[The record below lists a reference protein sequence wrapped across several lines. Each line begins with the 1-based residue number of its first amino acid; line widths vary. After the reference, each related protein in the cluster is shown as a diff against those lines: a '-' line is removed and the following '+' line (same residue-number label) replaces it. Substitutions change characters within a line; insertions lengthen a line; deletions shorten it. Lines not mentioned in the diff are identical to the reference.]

1 MSSSGLLW
9 SCASQEPKPAL
20 LLLRKALVWPHPG
33 AGQAFMLLWVS
44 VLVLAPVS
52 GKSEAAAKPVISLHP
67 PWTVVFT
74 GETVT
79 LTCHVLH
86 FHAPE
91 KIKRFL
97 WYLEGRILRETPGNT
112 LEVRDSGQYRCQTQ
126 DSLPS
131 DHVSLTFSSANL
143 ILQAPPFVFEGDSV
157 VLRCRANAEITLD
170 TTTLHRRGE
179 VLSVSD
185 ESSDFRIE
193 QASLKDN
200 GDYRCS
206 GFKNGCCSYSSN
218 TINIEVQELFP
229 RPVLTASL
237 SPTVSGKSVTLTCK
251 TQLPP
256 LRSDVKLW
264 FRFFKDD
271 HMLQSGSES
280 FLKIPTLTTR
290 SRDPPYYWC
299 EAQRGS
305 SGVCKQSQKSQLRV
319 QIPVSRP
326 VLTLS
331 PHGASV
337 PEGHTVTLTC
347 KAESGS
353 FPILYQFLREEVVI
367 QKMEPTRGIK
377 SVMSLRA
384 EHSGNYYCTA
394 DNGLGAQRSLP
405 VYLTVTVPVSRPI
418 LTIWRPRSQVVE
430 GDVVELY
437 CRAWKGSPPILYR
450 FYHEDNALGSSR
462 VYSRGGASFK
472 LPLSAEHSG
481 KYACEADNGL
491 GAWRSETVSLDVK
504 VPASRPVLT
513 VRTPRAQAVEGDVV
527 ELHCEAQRG
536 SSPILYRFYR
546 EDNALGSSKVHSR
559 GGASFKLPLSAE
571 HSGKYACEADNGLG
585 AWRSETVSLDVKVP
599 ASRPVLTVRMPR
611 AQAVEGDVVEL
622 RCEAQR
628 GSPPILY
635 RFYREDNALGS
646 SRVHSRGG
654 ASFKLPLSAEHS
666 GKYACEADNGLGAR
680 RSEMVS
686 LNVTVP
692 ASRPVLTVR
701 TPRAQAV
708 EGDVVELH
716 CEAQRGSPPILY
728 RFYRE
733 DVPLES
739 SSAPSGGGTSFYLS
753 LTTEHSGNYS
763 CEADN
768 GLGAQRSEV
777 VPLSVIVPASHPT
790 LTLRAPGAQAKVGD
804 MVELRCEA
812 QRGSPPI
819 WYRFYHEDVPL
830 GNSSAP
836 SGGGASLNLSLTAEH
851 SGNYSCEADNG
862 LGARRSEAVPL
873 SMSGLTGSRSGPIAT
888 GVTGGLFSTL
898 GFGVVALLLYCRLPR
913 KAGGRPT
920 SDPSRSPA
928 DSDIREPVYHNAP
941 AWLELQP
948 VYSNVNPKGGEVV
961 YSEVR
966 RIPQGSKPA
975 ANSDSVLGLLRTH
988 LPSHGQAA
996 SHRPSDPPG
1005 SSVIYSQVKVACPS
1019 AYVAPQS

>member
-1 MSSSGLLW
+1 MVLHAQELLVSGSDNLRLGSLRYHVQASSAGPVSSASHEFSQKKQQLLVKGTEWEQQPVCLGKDYLHMSRGPLQCKGQRRAYNSQNLDIAEDRRPGRKTHDLLFEKELSQMSSSGLLW
-9 SCASQEPKPAL
+9 SCASQESKPAL

-33 AGQAFMLLWVS
+33 AGRAFMLLWVS
-44 VLVLAPVS
+44 VLVLAPVR
-52 GKSEAAAKPVISLHP
+52 GKSEAASKPVISLHP
-67 PWTVVFT
+67 PWTVAFR

-79 LTCHVLH
+79 LTCNVFH

-97 WYLEGRILRETPGNT
+97 WYLEGRMLRETPRNT

-131 DHVSLTFSSANL
+131 DHVSLTFSSENL

-170 TTTLHRRGE
+170 TMTLHRQGE

-193 QASLKDN
+193 QASLRDN
-200 GDYRCS
+200 GDYHCS
-206 GFKNGCCSYSSN
+206 GFKNGCCSYFSN
-218 TINIEVQELFP
+218 TINIKVRELFP

-237 SPTVSGKSVTLTCK
+237 SPSVSGKSVTLTCK

-271 HMLQSGSES
+271 HMLQLGLES
-280 FLKIPTLTTR
+280 FLKISTLTTR
-290 SRDPPYYWC
+290 SRNPPYYWC

-319 QIPVSRP
+319 QVPVSRP

-337 PEGHTVTLTC
+337 PEGYTVTLTC

-367 QKMEPTRGIK
+367 QKMEPTRSMK

-418 LTIWRPRSQVVE
+418 LTIRRPRSQAVE

-437 CRAWKGSPPILYR
+437 CGAWKGSPPILYR
-450 FYHEDNALGSSR
+450 FYHEDNALGSSW
-462 VYSRGGASFK
+462 VYNRGGASFK

-527 ELHCEAQRG
+527 EL
-536 SSPILYRFYR
+536 
-546 EDNALGSSKVHSR
+546 
-559 GGASFKLPLSAE
+559 
-571 HSGKYACEADNGLG
+571 
-585 AWRSETVSLDVKVP
+585 
-599 ASRPVLTVRMPR
+599 
-611 AQAVEGDVVEL
+611 

-635 RFYREDNALGS
+635 RFYHEDNALGS
-646 SRVHSRGG
+646 SRVHNREG

-680 RSEMVS
+680 RSETVS

-708 EGDVVELH
+708 EGDVVELR

-728 RFYRE
+728 QFYRE
-733 DVPLES
+733 DVPLRS

-763 CEADN
+763 CEANN

-777 VPLSVIVPASHPT
+777 VSLSVIVPASHPT
-790 LTLRAPGAQAKVGD
+790 LTLRVPGAQAKVGD
-804 MVELRCEA
+804 MVELHCVA

-819 WYRFYHEDVPL
+819 RYRFYHEDVPL

-920 SDPSRSPA
+920 SDPSRSPS
-928 DSDIREPVYHNAP
+928 DSDIREPIYHNAP

-948 VYSNVNPKGGEVV
+948 
-961 YSEVR
+961 
-966 RIPQGSKPA
+966 
-975 ANSDSVLGLLRTH
+975 
-988 LPSHGQAA
+988 AA
-996 SHRPSDPPG
+996 SYRPSDPPG
-1005 SSVIYSQVKVACPS
+1005 SSVIYSQVKVA
-1019 AYVAPQS
+1019 